1 MPLSEEVLEICE
13 GLQRRMGLTR
23 AIRYCE
29 SLRLDA
35 PAVAGWIRPVVLLP
49 VSALSGLTAAQLE
62 AVIAH
67 ELAHIRR
74 YDTLVNLFQVGVE
87 TLLFY
92 HPAVWWLGS
101 RVRAER
107 EHCCD
112 DAAVALC
119 GSPVTYAHALTRM
132 AESKSAPATG
142 DGGKPQPAGGTH
154 RAAAGSEQQ
163 SREFAGREFIGGCS
177 VFIGSASGRK
187 RAGGKRASSAG
198 ADARS
203 GSCS

>member
-1 MPLSEEVLEICE
+1 
-13 GLQRRMGLTR
+13 MGLTR

-49 VSALSGLTAAQLE
+49 VSALSGLTTAQLE

-92 HPAVWWLGS
+92 HPAVWWLGGASAS
-101 RVRAER
+101 RARTSLRRRGGGVVRKPGDVCAR
-107 EHCCD
+107 AD
-112 DAAVALC
+112 TDGGKQIRA
-119 GSPVTYAHALTRM
+119 
-132 AESKSAPATG
+132 ATG

-177 VFIGSASGRK
+177 VFIGSAPGRK
-187 RAGGKRASSAG
+187 RAGGKRAPSTG

-203 GSCS
+203 GSCN